1 MKKIFLLLLTTF
13 TLSSCSNED
22 DKPTNPIDQL
32 PPETQIGAN
41 TFGCL
46 INGIP
51 FVVTNTSQQVAIYQE
66 GVLLIGGQKITNN
79 NLTQVNMV
87 ISESSIGSLLSEN
100 ASYILNSNTI
110 PKGEY
115 YTESENCFY
124 FTSTNYV
131 GTLSI
136 TKLDLTNFIVSGVFE
151 FRAVSD
157 NCEGI
162 LNITNGRFDLQYI
175 P

>member
-1 MKKIFLLLLTTF
+1 MKKLLLLLF
-13 TLSSCSNED
+13 TSFALSSCNKD
-22 DKPTNPIDQL
+22 DDTPTNPIDQL

-46 INGIP
+46 INGVP
-51 FVVTNTSQQVAIYQE
+51 FVVTNTSQQAAIYQG
-66 GVLLIGGQKITNN
+66 GVLLIGGQKIINN

-87 ISESSIGSLLSEN
+87 ISESIIGSLLSEN

-115 YTESENCFY
+115 YTESQNCFY
-124 FTSTNYV
+124 FTLSNYI

-136 TKLDLTNFIVSGVFE
+136 TNLDQTNFIISGTFE
-151 FRAVSD
+151 FRAVSTD
-157 NCEGI
+157 CEGI
-162 LNITNGRFDLQYI
+162 INITNGRFDLQYI